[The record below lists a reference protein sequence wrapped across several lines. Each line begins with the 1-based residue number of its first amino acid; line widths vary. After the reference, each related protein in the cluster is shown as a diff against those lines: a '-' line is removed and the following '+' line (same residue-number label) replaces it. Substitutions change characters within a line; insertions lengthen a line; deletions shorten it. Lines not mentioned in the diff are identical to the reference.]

1 MWGMEAP
8 AKCPV
13 CGGSRFHEGTLLEA
27 TRFVPDQRRPFL
39 SFGPTTA
46 PVNGFAC
53 EGCGVITLK
62 VDLTDLRATLDKAK
76 R

>member
-1 MWGMEAP
+1 MEAP
-8 AKCPV
+8 SKCRV
-13 CGGSRFHEGTLLEA
+13 CGGSRFHEGTPFEA
-27 TRFVPDQRRPFL
+27 TTFMPDQRRSFL

-53 EGCGVITLK
+53 KACGVITLK
-62 VDLTDLRATLDKAK
+62 VDPTDLRAALDKAK